1 MHSPNLLVPVPR
13 VCPTPDYVH
22 VRSPPGPAPLYHSAV
37 ALVAYISPV
46 IVPRPSLASRVVNDT
61 QLGLLLEQTTLLG
74 FPKRVKCDLTL
85 H

>member
-46 IVPRPSLASRVVNDT
+46 IVPCPSLASRVVNDT

-74 FPKRVKCDLTL
+74 FLRGLSVVLTP